1 MDLNLI
7 LWILQVVLAAV
18 FIGAGFTHATQRDHP
33 RPRMEW
39 MQAVPPGALTTIAV
53 LEILGGIGLVVPA
66 ATRILPIL
74 TPIAA
79 AALALLMLFAA
90 IFHIRRPNELPNV
103 LFNAVLGLLAL
114 FVAYGRF
121 VLEPIS

>member
-1 MDLNLI
+1 MDLDLI
-7 LWILQVVLAAV
+7 LWILQVALAIV
-18 FIGAGFTHATQRDHP
+18 FLGAGFVHATQRDNP

-39 MQAVPPGALTTIAV
+39 MQGVTAGALTTIAV
-53 LEILGGIGLVVPA
+53 LEILGGIGLVIPA

-90 IFHIRRPNELPNV
+90 VFHLRRPGEMP
-103 LFNAVLGLLAL
+103 NAVFNIVLGFLAL

-121 VLEPIS
+121 VLQPIT